1 MMGFNP
7 ERFQEAMVILNKYK
21 DPTTNYLDANNPDY
35 LAEIA
40 ALNQKYA
47 PAQTQQ
53 APVQTQQAPAQTQTQ
68 QAPAQTQQ
76 ASAQDDKVQVFSQ
89 VGQLGAGKGYSTI
102 QDVVT
107 SLGGQAGQVERLYFK
122 DPETGR
128 VFNYDYDDSEF
139 ENLDPGYYGKSL
151 SDLQL
156 ISGLTKPSGSDEN
169 VSFTVEDPS
178 KYDVSGILGYDPETS
193 AKMAAEQAKDDPSD
207 NDIYY
212 EHNGTTYV
220 DVSGTG
226 QGIPVGST
234 NITKDPTFI
243 NEDGTLK
250 VDTSGNTAVLSK
262 GFSGYYD
269 QNTEFDKFKAD
280 QAPEPK
286 DLTFGNVFSLTP
298 GGAVIDTGLKNPFGE
313 GNIEFSNPPSQLQNL
328 EPFFNQVESIGYNK
342 YKEQTQST
350 TQNPLEKL
358 LGVQPVPKSVG
369 EMIQETGGSNIFPDQ
384 GDSGGGSGGGG
395 GDDDD
400 NGGGGGGGGGDDST
414 TPPKFAFAPPM
425 KSAPI
430 STAPDEP
437 INTDPRFQPIFPQQ
451 PIQPVGDITNFPNPY
466 EGPFGPGGIGSE
478 GAPPQASP
486 AMPQPQPIPIEAQPA
501 VMPPSFM
508 DPAQSVPSVIPP
520 ETFADVMHRGGAKGQ
535 PGINPYFQDIEQI
548 NRSAPY
554 SPIIGMAGG
563 GGIMSLQNRML
574 MDPASRAM
582 SQGIMS

>member
-1 MMGFNP
+1 MTEGEEIVALIKSYTDQGLVP
-7 ERFQEAMVILNKYK
+7 QD
-21 DPTTNYLDANNPDY
+21 DPQ
-35 LAEIA
+35 LASKLATISA
-40 ALNQKYA
+40 KYA
-47 PAQTQQ
+47 QQ
-53 APVQTQQAPAQTQTQ
+53 PTQTQ
-68 QAPAQTQQ
+68 QQTTTQDTGALANVGTDTQQ
-76 ASAQDDKVQVFSQ
+76 QDDKVQVFSQ

-102 QDVVT
+102 QDVIK
-107 SLGGQAGQVERLYFK
+107 SLGGGAGTVERLYFK
-122 DPETGR
+122 DPETGQ

-139 ENLDPGYYGKSL
+139 ENIGPGYYGKSL

-156 ISGLTKPSGSDEN
+156 ISGISKQKGSGEN
-169 VSFTVEDPS
+169 VKFTVDDPS

-193 AKMAAEQAKDDPSD
+193 AKMAAEQAKDDKSD

-212 EHNGTTYV
+212 TAPNGKTYV
-220 DVSGTG
+220 DVTGTG

-234 NITKDPTFI
+234 NITRSHSIDFDSDPETWK
-243 NEDGTLK
+243 EP
-250 VDTSGNTAVLSK
+250 VLSK

-269 QNTEFDKFKAD
+269 QSNPNEVAKFEGD
-280 QAPEPK
+280 QNPEPK

-298 GGAVIDTGLKNPFGE
+298 GGAVIDTGLKNPFT
-313 GNIEFSNPPSQLQNL
+313 GNPITMSNPPSQLQNL
-328 EPFFNQVESIGYNK
+328 EPFFNQAESFGYEN
-342 YKEQTQST
+342 YKKQFDDKPSY
-350 TQNPLEKL
+350 LENL

-451 PIQPVGDITNFPNPY
+451 PIQPIGPIEGGPVEKLFPIPTQ
-466 EGPFGPGGIGSE
+466 
-478 GAPPQASP
+478 PQASP
-486 AMPQPQPIPIEAQPA
+486 AMPQPQPIPMEAQPA

>member
-1 MMGFNP
+1 MENLANFNA
-7 ERFQEAMVILNKYK
+7 EKLQEFGSILNKYK
-21 DPTTNYLDANNPDY
+21 DPTTGYLQVNNPDY
-35 LAEIA
+35 LAEVE

-53 APVQTQQAPAQTQTQ
+53 APAQTPQAPAQTQTQ

-76 ASAQDDKVQVFSQ
+76 ATTQDTQQQDTGEKVY
-89 VGQLGAGKGYSTI
+89 L
-102 QDVVT
+102 T
-107 SLGGQAGQVERLYFK
+107 SNHGNTLQGVARSSSFIYMV
-122 DPETGR
+122 DPETGKQY
-128 VFNYDYDDSEF
+128 VYDDNE
-139 ENLDPGYYGKSL
+139 GKSE
-151 SDLQL
+151 QT
-156 ISGLTKPSGSDEN
+156 GWQGSTPPAGANLKITGINAKKDEDG
-169 VSFTVEDPS
+169 F
-178 KYDVSGILGYDPETS
+178 KFKDVSDQNLTWGGVVDPKTS
-193 AKMAAEQAKDDPSD
+193 EVWAAEAAKDDPGD

-212 EHNGTTYV
+212 EHNGQTYV

-243 NEDGTLK
+243 NEDGTLE
-250 VDTSGNTAVLSK
+250 VDTSGNTAVLAK

-395 GDDDD
+395 GDDDAGGD
-400 NGGGGGGGGGDDST
+400 GGGGGDDDDST

-451 PIQPVGDITNFPNPY
+451 PIQPVEGLYPIPTNPIY
-466 EGPFGPGGIGSE
+466 GGS
-478 GAPPQASP
+478 ASPQASP

>member
-1 MMGFNP
+1 
-7 ERFQEAMVILNKYK
+7 
-21 DPTTNYLDANNPDY
+21 
-35 LAEIA
+35 
-40 ALNQKYA
+40 
-47 PAQTQQ
+47 
-53 APVQTQQAPAQTQTQ
+53 
-68 QAPAQTQQ
+68 
-76 ASAQDDKVQVFSQ
+76 
-89 VGQLGAGKGYSTI
+89 
-102 QDVVT
+102 
-107 SLGGQAGQVERLYFK
+107 
-122 DPETGR
+122 

-139 ENLDPGYYGKSL
+139 ENIGPGYYGKSL

-156 ISGLTKPSGSDEN
+156 ISGISKQKGSGEN
-169 VSFTVEDPS
+169 VKFTVDDPS

-193 AKMAAEQAKDDPSD
+193 AKMAAEQAKDDKSD

-212 EHNGTTYV
+212 TAPNGKTYV
-220 DVSGTG
+220 DVTGTG

-234 NITKDPTFI
+234 NITRSHSIDFDSDPETWK
-243 NEDGTLK
+243 EP
-250 VDTSGNTAVLSK
+250 VLSK

-269 QNTEFDKFKAD
+269 QSNSNEVAKFEGD
-280 QAPEPK
+280 QNPEPK

-298 GGAVIDTGLKNPFGE
+298 GGAVIDTGLKNPFT
-313 GNIEFSNPPSQLQNL
+313 GNPITMSNPPSQLQNL
-328 EPFFNQVESIGYNK
+328 EPFFNQAESFGYEN
-342 YKEQTQST
+342 YKKQFDDKPSY
-350 TQNPLEKL
+350 LENL

-451 PIQPVGDITNFPNPY
+451 PIQPIGPIEGGPVEKLFPIPTQ
-466 EGPFGPGGIGSE
+466 
-478 GAPPQASP
+478 PQASP
-486 AMPQPQPIPIEAQPA
+486 AMPQPQPIPMEAQPA

>member
-1 MMGFNP
+1 MENLANFNA
-7 ERFQEAMVILNKYK
+7 EKLQEFGSILNKYK
-21 DPTTNYLDANNPDY
+21 DPTTGYLQVNNPDY
-35 LAEIA
+35 LAEVE

-68 QAPAQTQQ
+68 QAPAQTTATSDSDAPEKNYAYLTSDTGATTIGGGKTKVYMTDEVTGQTFVYSKDPGGDEGFQ
-76 ASAQDDKVQVFSQ
+76 GLSPQYYNIDPSNLKIGTVLSKTGSEGSWEKQDIED
-89 VGQLGAGKGYSTI
+89 
-102 QDVVT
+102 D
-107 SLGGQAGQVERLYFK
+107 LYF
-122 DPETGR
+122 GGG
-128 VFNYDYDDSEF
+128 V
-139 ENLDPGYYGKSL
+139 DPGTAAKR
-151 SDLQL
+151 
-156 ISGLTKPSGSDEN
+156 
-169 VSFTVEDPS
+169 
-178 KYDVSGILGYDPETS
+178 S
-193 AKMAAEQAKDDPSD
+193 AEANKDDPGD

-243 NEDGTLK
+243 NEDGTLE
-250 VDTSGNTAVLSK
+250 VDTSGNTAVLAK

-298 GGAVIDTGLKNPFGE
+298 GGAVIDTGLKNPFTGE
-313 GNIEFSNPPSQLQNL
+313 DITFSNPPSQLQNL
-328 EPFFNQVESIGYNK
+328 EPCFNKVESICYNK

-400 NGGGGGGGGGDDST
+400 NG
-414 TPPKFAFAPPM
+414 
-425 KSAPI
+425 
-430 STAPDEP
+430 
-437 INTDPRFQPIFPQQ
+437 
-451 PIQPVGDITNFPNPY
+451 
-466 EGPFGPGGIGSE
+466 
-478 GAPPQASP
+478 
-486 AMPQPQPIPIEAQPA
+486 
-501 VMPPSFM
+501 
-508 DPAQSVPSVIPP
+508 
-520 ETFADVMHRGGAKGQ
+520 
-535 PGINPYFQDIEQI
+535 
-548 NRSAPY
+548 
-554 SPIIGMAGG
+554 
-563 GGIMSLQNRML
+563 
-574 MDPASRAM
+574 
-582 SQGIMS
+582 

>member
-1 MMGFNP
+1 MDNLANFNAD
-7 ERFQEAMVILNKYK
+7 RLQEFGVILNKYK
-21 DPTTNYLDANNPDY
+21 DPTTGYLQVNNPDY
-35 LAEIA
+35 LAEVE

-68 QAPAQTQQ
+68 QAPAQTTATSDSDAPEKNYAYLTSDTGATTIGGGKTKVYMTDEVTGQTFVYSKDPGGDEGFQ
-76 ASAQDDKVQVFSQ
+76 GLSPQYYNIDPSNLKIGTVLSKTGSEGSWEKQDIED
-89 VGQLGAGKGYSTI
+89 
-102 QDVVT
+102 D
-107 SLGGQAGQVERLYFK
+107 LYF
-122 DPETGR
+122 GGG
-128 VFNYDYDDSEF
+128 V
-139 ENLDPGYYGKSL
+139 DPGTAAKR
-151 SDLQL
+151 
-156 ISGLTKPSGSDEN
+156 
-169 VSFTVEDPS
+169 
-178 KYDVSGILGYDPETS
+178 S
-193 AKMAAEQAKDDPSD
+193 AEANKDDPGD

-243 NEDGTLK
+243 NEDGTLE
-250 VDTSGNTAVLSK
+250 VDPSGNTAVLAK

-269 QNTEFDKFKAD
+269 QNTEFKKFQDD

-298 GGAVIDTGLKNPFGE
+298 GGAVIDTGLKNPFTGE
-313 GNIEFSNPPSQLQNL
+313 DITFSNPPSQLQNL

-369 EMIQETGGSNIFPDQ
+369 EMIQQTGGSNIFPDQ

-400 NGGGGGGGGGDDST
+400 GGDGGGGGDDDDST

-451 PIQPVGDITNFPNPY
+451 PIQPVEGLYPIPTNPIY
-466 EGPFGPGGIGSE
+466 GGPAS
-478 GAPPQASP
+478 PQASP

>member
-1 MMGFNP
+1 MENLANFNP
-7 ERFQEAMVILNKYK
+7 EKLQEFGSILNKYK
-21 DPTTNYLDANNPDY
+21 DPTTGYLQVNNPDY
-35 LAEIA
+35 LAEVE

-53 APVQTQQAPAQTQTQ
+53 APAQTQQAPAQTQTQ
-68 QAPAQTQQ
+68 QAPAQTT
-76 ASAQDDKVQVFSQ
+76 ATSDSEAPEKEYAYLTSDT
-89 VGQLGAGKGYSTI
+89 GAKTIGSGKTRVYMT
-102 QDVVT
+102 D
-107 SLGGQAGQVERLYFK
+107 E
-122 DPETGR
+122 ETGR
-128 VFNYDYDDSEF
+128 QFTYKK
-139 ENLDPGYYGKSL
+139 DPGGDEGFQGLSPQYYGIDPSNLK
-151 SDLQL
+151 
-156 ISGLTKPSGSDEN
+156 IGTVLTKTGSEGSWEEQDIGDN
-169 VSFTVEDPS
+169 LYFGGGV
-178 KYDVSGILGYDPETS
+178 DPETS
-193 AKMAAEQAKDDPSD
+193 AKRSAEANKDDPSD

-212 EHNGTTYV
+212 EHNGKTYV

-243 NEDGTLK
+243 NKDGTLQ
-250 VDTSGNTAVLSK
+250 VDNSGNTAVLAK

-280 QAPEPK
+280 QEPEPK

-298 GGAVIDTGLKNPFGE
+298 GGAVIDTGLKNPFT
-313 GNIEFSNPPSQLQNL
+313 GNPITMSNPPSQLQNL

-400 NGGGGGGGGGDDST
+400 NGGGGGGGGDDDDST

-437 INTDPRFQPIFPQQ
+437 INTDPRFQPIFPQK
-451 PIQPVGDITNFPNPY
+451 PIQPVGDITPIG
-466 EGPFGPGGIGSE
+466 GPAMP
-478 GAPPQASP
+478 PPQASP
-486 AMPQPQPIPIEAQPA
+486 AMPPPQGGLAMPQPQPIPIEAQPA
-501 VMPPSFM
+501 VMPP
-508 DPAQSVPSVIPP
+508 AQSVPSVMPP
-520 ETFADVMHRGGAKGQ
+520 PTFADVMAQGGTQGQ
-535 PGINPYFQDIEQI
+535 AGINPYFQAIEQL
-548 NRSAPY
+548 NASSPY
-554 SPIIGMAGG
+554 SPIMGMKNG

>member
-1 MMGFNP
+1 MEKLANFNA
-7 ERFQEAMVILNKYK
+7 EKLQEFGSILNKYK
-21 DPTTNYLDANNPDY
+21 DPTTGYLQVNNPDY
-35 LAEIA
+35 LAEVE

-68 QAPAQTQQ
+68 QAPAQTTATSDSDAPEKNYAYLTSDTGATTIGGGKTKVYMTDEVTGQTFVYSKDPGGDEGFQ
-76 ASAQDDKVQVFSQ
+76 GLSPQYYNIDPSNLKIGTVLSKTGSEGSWEKQDIED
-89 VGQLGAGKGYSTI
+89 
-102 QDVVT
+102 D
-107 SLGGQAGQVERLYFK
+107 LYF
-122 DPETGR
+122 GGG
-128 VFNYDYDDSEF
+128 V
-139 ENLDPGYYGKSL
+139 DPGTAAKR
-151 SDLQL
+151 
-156 ISGLTKPSGSDEN
+156 
-169 VSFTVEDPS
+169 
-178 KYDVSGILGYDPETS
+178 S
-193 AKMAAEQAKDDPSD
+193 AEANKDDPGD

-243 NEDGTLK
+243 NEDGTLQ
-250 VDTSGNTAVLSK
+250 VDTSGNTAVLAK
-262 GFSGYYD
+262 GFEGYH
-269 QNTEFDKFKAD
+269 E
-280 QAPEPK
+280 QASEEGQHIVNK
-286 DLTFGNVFSLTP
+286 NYKEGDFGPDAQPFSLKNFFSIGP
-298 GGAVIDTGLKNPFGE
+298 GKTTFKNPFTGKD
-313 GNIEFSNPPSQLQNL
+313 ITMSNPPSQLQNL
-328 EPFFNQVESIGYNK
+328 EPFFNQVESFGYEN
-342 YKEQTQST
+342 YKKQFDDKPSY
-350 TQNPLEKL
+350 LENL

-400 NGGGGGGGGGDDST
+400 NGGGGGGGGGDDDST

-451 PIQPVGDITNFPNPY
+451 PIQPVEGLYPIPTNPIY
-466 EGPFGPGGIGSE
+466 GGPAS
-478 GAPPQASP
+478 PQASP